1 MIFKENFYCGR
12 LVTIQ
17 TQNFIIMRNIW
28 NWITDIDK
36 DKVLHDDLVFT
47 ISLLAA
53 CVCKLFFTTEWQ
65 LVTACAFFAGFI
77 AGVAKEIYDEW
88 KYKGADERDW
98 VADICGLVRGTI
110 FSLLLTI

>member
-1 MIFKENFYCGR
+1 MKKILDWFAE
-12 LVTIQ
+12 LE
-17 TQNFIIMRNIW
+17 
-28 NWITDIDK
+28 K
-36 DKVLHDDLVFT
+36 DKILHDDMVFT

-53 CVCKLFFTTEWQ
+53 CVCRLLVSREWYK
-65 LVTACAFFAGFI
+65 VTACAFFAGFI

-98 VADICGLVRGTI
+98 KADVCGLVRGTL

>member
-1 MIFKENFYCGR
+1 MSK
-12 LVTIQ
+12 
-17 TQNFIIMRNIW
+17 IIEW
-28 NWITDIDK
+28 LSHWDK
-36 DKVLHDDLVFT
+36 DKILHDDLTFT

-53 CVCKLFFTTEWQ
+53 CVCRLLVSKEWYKI
-65 LVTACAFFAGFI
+65 TACAFFAGFI

-98 VADICGLVRGTI
+98 AADICGLVRGTL

>member
-1 MIFKENFYCGR
+1 MKRILDWFAE
-12 LVTIQ
+12 LE
-17 TQNFIIMRNIW
+17 
-28 NWITDIDK
+28 K
-36 DKVLHDDLVFT
+36 DKVLHDDMVLT

-53 CVCKLFFTTEWQ
+53 CVCRLLVSKEWYKI
-65 LVTACAFFAGFI
+65 TACAFFAGFI

-98 VADICGLVRGTI
+98 AADICGLVRGTI

>member
-1 MIFKENFYCGR
+1 MKSILDWFAGIE
-12 LVTIQ
+12 
-17 TQNFIIMRNIW
+17 
-28 NWITDIDK
+28 K
-36 DKVLHDDLVFT
+36 DKILHDDLVFT

-65 LVTACAFFAGFI
+65 IVTACAFFAGFI
-77 AGVAKEIYDEW
+77 AGVVKEICDEW

-98 VADICGLVRGTI
+98 KADICGLVRGTI

>member
-1 MIFKENFYCGR
+1 MIMSKILDWFAG
-12 LVTIQ
+12 LG
-17 TQNFIIMRNIW
+17 
-28 NWITDIDK
+28 K
-36 DKVLHDDLVFT
+36 DKILHDDMTCT

-53 CVCKLFFTTEWQ
+53 CLCRLFIGKEWETI
-65 LVTACAFFAGFI
+65 TACAFFAGFI

-98 VADICGLVRGTI
+98 AADICGLVRGTI

>member
-1 MIFKENFYCGR
+1 MKRILDWFAGIE
-12 LVTIQ
+12 
-17 TQNFIIMRNIW
+17 
-28 NWITDIDK
+28 K
-36 DKVLHDDLVFT
+36 DKILHDDMVFN

-53 CVCKLFFTTEWQ
+53 CACRLLVSKEWYNI
-65 LVTACAFFAGFI
+65 TACAFFAGFI

-98 VADICGLVRGTI
+98 KADICGLVRGTI